1 MGDDSVAAALRSRE
15 KLVVIE
21 APAGSGKTYQGAE
34 YVREVAGRL
43 DRGRVLVLTHTHAA
57 CDVFAARTRGQSKVE
72 IRTIDAL
79 ICAIAGAYH
88 KAIGLPADA
97 ASWARSNAN
106 GYQKVAEKVAGL
118 VEATPLIARSLAK
131 RYPIV
136 VCDEHQDASPQ
147 QHSIVTQ
154 LLRYGALLR
163 AFGDPMQRIYGRM
176 RDSEIATEIERWD
189 ALKRNASIA
198 DELDFPHR
206 WVPHAEEL
214 GRWVLAARRA
224 LKSGKPVDLRGPLP
238 PNLQII
244 EADNTAIKHGLFAT
258 REGEAK
264 SIYRLARHASPL
276 LVLAAQNAMAAGLRS
291 FFGRSLPIWEGHV
304 REDLDKLAKGL
315 EVADGDANRT
325 AALMVKF
332 IQSVTVGF
340 SASRFADALQQH
352 ISNGCRGTKRGLTG
366 QLQSLGKVLLEQPT
380 HKGVAALLRR
390 LHELVGS
397 DPAFKDV
404 RIDYPREFWDAI
416 HLGQFE
422 RPVEGLSEITRRRT
436 YARPK
441 LPAKAISTIHKAKGH
456 ECDHVIVMPCDGKH
470 FPDKLTA
477 RCLLYVAISRAS
489 RSLALV
495 VSRSDPSPLLDL
507 PSSAR

>member
-1 MGDDSVAAALRSRE
+1 MSDDSVGTALRSPE

-57 CDVFAARTRGQSKVE
+57 CDVFAARTRGQPKVE

-79 ICAIAGAYH
+79 TCAIAGAYH

-106 GYQKVAEKVAGL
+106 GYQKVAEKVADL

-136 VCDEHQDASPQ
+136 VCDEHQDASLQ
-147 QHSIVTQ
+147 QHSIVSQ
-154 LLRYGALLR
+154 LLRHGALLR
-163 AFGDPMQRIYGRM
+163 VFGEPMQRIYGRM

-189 ALKRNASIA
+189 ALKRNACIA

-206 WVPHAEEL
+206 WTPGAEEL
-214 GRWVLAARRA
+214 GRWVLAARQA

-238 PNLQII
+238 PNLHII

-258 REGEAK
+258 GKAEAQ
-264 SIYRLARHASPL
+264 SIYRLARKSSPL
-276 LVLAAQNAMAAGLRS
+276 LVLAAHNATAGGLRS

-304 REDLDKLAKGL
+304 REDLDKLVKGL
-315 EVADGDANRT
+315 EVAAGDVNRT
-325 AALMVKF
+325 AALTVKF

-340 SASRFADALQQH
+340 SASRFADTLQQQ
-352 ISNGCRGTKRGLTG
+352 IATGCLGTKRGVPG
-366 QLQSLGKVLLEQPT
+366 QLQSLGRVLLGQPT
-380 HKGVAALLRR
+380 HKGVALFFRR
-390 LHELVGS
+390 LHELIDS
-397 DPAFKDV
+397 DTAFTDV

-416 HLGQFE
+416 HLEQFE
-422 RPVEGLSEITRRRT
+422 SPVEGLSEIARRRT

-456 ECDHVIVMPCDGKH
+456 EHDHVIVMPCDGKH
-470 FPDKLTA
+470 FPDKLAA

-495 VSRSDPSPLLDL
+495 VSRSDPTPLLDL
-507 PSSAR
+507 PSPAR